1 MGNNVID
8 PWRLLWDL
16 AWQLWIAQLIILIVV
31 YIALA
36 TLALAIILYL
46 LARKGRMGIWRL

>member
-1 MGNNVID
+1 VID
-8 PWRLLWDL
+8 PWRLFWDL
-16 AWQLWIAQLIILIVV
+16 SWQLWIAQLIILIVV

>member
-1 MGNNVID
+1 VGNNVID

>member
-16 AWQLWIAQLIILIVV
+16 AWQLWIAQLIILITLYVV
-31 YIALA
+31 MAGIVV
-36 TLALAIILYL
+36 TIIIYL
-46 LARKGRMGIWRL
+46 LYRRLGWGG